1 MFYNFYNY
9 LPGAS
14 LIEEQNFETNQYE
27 KTQIE
32 MVKNFLRSDDTS
44 SRKLTITKIPP
55 TNQPK
60 LLRRGR
66 PDHRSTQDGRRPRPH
81 SMSALP
87 SATNEADFTRLLAD
101 MMDEE
106 RGIVL
111 NDDGHD
117 NYHGANDSNARLV
130 PSLAFIRKF
139 SVLE

>member
-1 MFYNFYNY
+1 
-9 LPGAS
+9 
-14 LIEEQNFETNQYE
+14 
-27 KTQIE
+27 
-32 MVKNFLRSDDTS
+32 
-44 SRKLTITKIPP
+44 
-55 TNQPK
+55 
-60 LLRRGR
+60 
-66 PDHRSTQDGRRPRPH
+66 
-81 SMSALP
+81 MSALP